1 MAQPPILKG
10 RAVFDPAEVQKLY
23 ALNDAEHLLDR
34 LTVEVYPEDTFG
46 EPMEGEPSVAAAATL
61 PSSPHSM
68 LTPRRIGRVVSLEV
82 ARRGGSGQVAVWPGG
97 QARLVVAAR
106 RLG

>member
-68 LTPRRIGRVVSLEV
+68 LTPRRIGRVVSLEAV
-82 ARRGGSGQVAVWPGG
+82 APGA
-97 QARLVVAAR
+97 QR
-106 RLG
+106 RLRHLPHRP